1 MSKPNDIKKLD
12 EHMKLSFKSKLTK
25 FVLGLSLITA
35 HPAGALEIESDV
47 EYLASPKTTIKALH
61 RLFVGVPVGG
71 NFSFGQSIYSG
82 AHGDGGGAFF
92 WGFEG
97 VKRFSTSQKTN
108 LALSAF
114 FGGGGGAS
122 QVVGDG
128 TMYRFGATGEY
139 NLTSNWSARAGV
151 SYLSISG
158 APIDDWA
165 TSVGLRYHLTPKS
178 KISNSGKLNL
188 ARASFR
194 TSRLQF
200 PSSLARSG
208 TSQKPLTLVGAEASF
223 SILNDYETFLGADGA
238 VSGGDGYMQV
248 MGGLRKLWP
257 VGPVSLLAQS
267 SIGFGGVGDVDT
279 GGGLIAGASAG
290 IAIPVGTDFN
300 VELTYGT
307 LNALSTNVS
316 GTGAQLSLSRVF
328 GREGERTTQTE
339 QQQWQVGLGLSTQEP
354 NPSYMKSGSNAGIQP
369 VMQESSIDYFLSDN
383 VYLTGNAQT
392 TVSGGVAGYAV
403 GLLGVGR
410 EFAVGDQWRL
420 SLEAHVGAAGGGG
433 VDVGNG
439 LLGGARVELD
449 YMLTPTNAVSVGF
462 GVLKSFD
469 GGMNA
474 PVVHLGYKHRFTT
487 N

>member
-1 MSKPNDIKKLD
+1 
-12 EHMKLSFKSKLTK
+12 MKHSVKSRLTK
-25 FVLGLSLITA
+25 LVFGLSLIAA
-35 HPAGALEIESDV
+35 HPAGALEVESDF

-71 NFSFGQSIYSG
+71 NVSFGQSIYSG

-128 TMYRFGATGEY
+128 TMYRFGAAGEY
-139 NLTSNWSARAGV
+139 DLTSSWSARAGV

-165 TSVGLRYHLTPKS
+165 ISVGLRYHLAAES
-178 KISNSGKLNL
+178 KISRAEKLNL
-188 ARASFR
+188 GRASFR

-200 PSSLARSG
+200 PNSLSRSG

-223 SILNDYETFLGADGA
+223 SILNGYETFLGADGA

-257 VGPVSLLAQS
+257 VGPVSFLAQS
-267 SIGFGGVGDVDT
+267 SIGFGGGGDVDT

-290 IAIPVGTDFN
+290 IAIPVGTDFS
-300 VELTYGT
+300 VQLTYGI

-316 GTGAQLSLSRVF
+316 GAGAQLSLSRVF
-328 GREGERTTQTE
+328 GREGERTTQAE
-339 QQQWQVGLGLSTQEP
+339 QQQWQVGLGISIQEP
-354 NPSYMKSGSNAGIQP
+354 NPTYMKSGSSAGIQP
-369 VMQESSIDYFLSDN
+369 VMQESSIDYFLSDSL
-383 VYLTGNAQT
+383 YLTGNAQT

-403 GLLGVGR
+403 GLLGLGR

-439 LLGGARVELD
+439 LLGGARVEVD
-449 YMLTPTNAVSVGF
+449 YILTAANAVSVGF

-469 GGMNA
+469 GGMNV
-474 PVVHLGYKHRFTT
+474 PVLQLGYKHRFTT